1 MSRLSDL
8 TNYSQIVQAVV
19 VVISLIF
26 VVYELRQNRELAKA
40 ANTQALTEH
49 AASFNSMLIQDGKLA
64 ELWYSFGRELDG
76 ATASDRLRYREMLV
90 QWLIFHENIYRQ
102 HKNGLLDEET
112 YNSWLWD
119 LKHTVKNHNLGAVTP
134 SLQEV
139 FPGSFGQHLLE
150 LKSEATKATP

>member
-1 MSRLSDL
+1 MSRLSDFV
-8 TNYSQIVQAVV
+8 NYSQIAQAVF

-40 ANTQALTEH
+40 ANTQSLTEH
-49 AASFNSMLIQDGKLA
+49 AASFNSMLIQAGKLA
-64 ELWYSFGRELDG
+64 ELWYSFGKELNG
-76 ATASDRLRYREMLV
+76 ASVSDRLRYREMLV

-119 LKHTVKNHNLGAVTP
+119 LKHTVKNHNLDVIAP
-134 SLQEV
+134 SLEEI
-139 FPGSFGQHLLE
+139 FPGDFGQHLAK
-150 LKSEATKATP
+150 LKSEVTNATP